1 MITALAVLI
10 LCLLGGLGLG
20 ITGVYMLWGVGW
32 SLIVGACVLLSV
44 AMVAYFGMIADEKQ
58 Q

>member
-20 ITGVYMLWGVGW
+20 VSGVYVVFGVGW
-32 SLIVGACVLLSV
+32 AMIFGAVVLLVV
-44 AMVAYFGMIADEKQ
+44 AVVVYLGMIADEKQ
-58 Q
+58 